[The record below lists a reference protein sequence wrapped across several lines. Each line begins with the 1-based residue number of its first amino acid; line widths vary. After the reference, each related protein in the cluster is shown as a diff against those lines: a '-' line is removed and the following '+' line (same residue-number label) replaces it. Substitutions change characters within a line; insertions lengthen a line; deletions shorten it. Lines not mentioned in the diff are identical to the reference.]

1 MIHPSQLAGT
11 GLVLPAIQEK
21 SPMLTAE
28 VTPSLTVDAAGVCV
42 ICPTPFLP
50 DGALD
55 ERSAASMTEAYVAAG
70 ATGLTILGIMGEA
83 PKLDA
88 EEAMRLVRIV
98 LKHASGLPVIVG
110 VSAPGYAPMA
120 ALAARAMQAGAAG
133 VMIAPPTGLRG
144 DDATL
149 SWLQGAAA
157 AVAPAP
163 WVLQDFPQANGVHM
177 SPRVIAA
184 LAADERCVMLKAE
197 DWPGLDKI
205 TLLKAMM
212 SKGEMRRIAM
222 FGGNGGLFLPEEI
235 QRGNDGVMTG
245 YAFPEM
251 LVRVIQMLKAG
262 RNDAAMDLFEAHLP
276 LIRTEHQPGLGLA
289 VRKYVLTRRGIIAH
303 ATIRAPGPK
312 LSDATRAEVDAMLAR
327 LARRDPVAMKL
338 AAE

>member
-1 MIHPSQLAGT
+1 
-11 GLVLPAIQEK
+11 
-21 SPMLTAE
+21 MLTAE
-28 VTPSLTVDAAGVCV
+28 ATGVCV
-42 ICPTPFLP
+42 ICPTPFMP

-55 ERSAASMTEAYVAAG
+55 ERSAASMAEAYVAAG

-88 EEAMRLVRIV
+88 EEAMRLTRIV
-98 LKHASGLPVIVG
+98 LKHAHGLPVIVG
-110 VSAPGYAPMA
+110 VSAPGYAPMK
-120 ALAARAMQAGAAG
+120 ALAARAMEAGAAG

-149 SWLQGAAA
+149 SWLQGAAE
-157 AVAPAP
+157 AVSPAP
-163 WVLQDFPQANGVHM
+163 WVLQDFPQANGVHL

-205 TLLKAMM
+205 STLKAMM
-212 SKGEMRRIAM
+212 AKGEMRRIAM
-222 FGGNGGLFLPEEI
+222 YGGNGGLFLPEEI

-251 LVRVIQMLKAG
+251 LVRVINLVKAA
-262 RNDAAMDLFEAHLP
+262 DHEAAMDLFEAHLP

-312 LSDATRAEVDAMLAR
+312 LSEATRVEVDAMLAR
-327 LARRDPVAMKL
+327 LARRDAVAMKL